1 MEPKYFSQK
10 LLKWHKANP
19 RPMPWLGLS
28 DPYKIWVSE
37 IILQQTRVQ
46 QGWNYYLNFVELFPT
61 IKALAKASEDT
72 VLKQWEGLGYYSRAR
87 NIHKAA
93 NQIMDKHAGVFPE
106 SYDEIIALPGIG
118 PYTAAAISS
127 FAFGQ
132 KRPVV
137 DGNVLRIV
145 SRYCLIDEDL
155 SKVKGKRKVLLFL
168 NKAMGFTKD
177 SGAFNQAIM
186 NFGAMQCLP
195 SNPDCERCPMS
206 NKCQAFVKNEV
217 AHLPRAKV
225 KIKKKKRYFT
235 YLDLVDL
242 DGNHIINRRKQK
254 DIWQGLYEFVLNET
268 DKEWKPKVE
277 EIVNFLEENGI
288 QFHGT
293 LELSNRF
300 KTRRILTHQLISA
313 EIITLRCGKIEY
325 KGEKF
330 LVANRLKGF
339 AFPKLLELYLQTNL

>member
-1 MEPKYFSQK
+1 MKAKSFTEN
-10 LLKWHKANP
+10 LLRWHKANP

-46 QGWNYYLNFVELFPT
+46 QGWNYYLDFVETFPT
-61 IKALAKASEDT
+61 IKVLAESSEDL

-93 NQIMDKHAGVFPE
+93 NLIMENHAGIFPE
-106 SYDEIIALPGIG
+106 DYDDIIALPGIG
-118 PYTAAAISS
+118 PYTAAAIAS

-132 KRPVV
+132 KYPVV

-155 SKVKGKRKVLLFL
+155 TKVQGKKKVLSFL
-168 NKAMGFTKD
+168 DEAIQYSKD
-177 SGAFNQAIM
+177 SGVFNQAIM

-195 SNPDCERCPMS
+195 SNPNCQHCPMQ
-206 NKCQAFVKNEV
+206 NNCRALIKDQV
-217 AHLPRAKV
+217 AHLPRAKK
-225 KIKKKKRYFT
+225 KIKKRKRFFT

-242 DGNHIINRRKQK
+242 EGNRIINRRKEK

-268 DKEWKPKVE
+268 QKEWNPTLKQIEKL
-277 EIVNFLEENGI
+277 FLEMGL
-288 QFHGT
+288 QFEGT
-293 LELSNRF
+293 LKLSGRL
-300 KTRRILTHQLISA
+300 KTRRILTHQLINA
-313 EIITLRCGKIEY
+313 EIITLRCDKIGNMDRKY
-325 KGEKF
+325 QI
-330 LVANRLKGF
+330 VNRLKGF